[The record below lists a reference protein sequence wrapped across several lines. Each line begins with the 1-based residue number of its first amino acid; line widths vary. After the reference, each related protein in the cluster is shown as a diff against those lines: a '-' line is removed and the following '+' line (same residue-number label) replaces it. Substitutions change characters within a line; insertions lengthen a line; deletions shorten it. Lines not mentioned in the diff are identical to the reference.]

1 LDNYTIADQL
11 SLLSKLMDIHGENE
25 FKSKSY
31 ASAAF
36 ALEKLPDPVAAM
48 TPEKIMGVRGIGKG
62 VGEKVIE
69 LLNTGNLEAL
79 NEILE
84 KTPAGILDML
94 KIKGLGPKKIHAIW
108 KELQIDSIE
117 DLKQACLENKIAP
130 AKGFG
135 EKTQNKILES
145 IQFRQQHESSFMYVQ
160 VEAFAEALQ
169 LKLADKFKKEKI
181 HVTGAFRRQLEV
193 VDKLEWVTT
202 IPKPQLVKFF
212 EGESFSITSETDD
225 QVSFMAN
232 DQLGICF
239 YLADENNF
247 ESRLFET
254 TGSEAF
260 ISAWKTSREPEGKS
274 EKEIFSK
281 ASLPLIPAYL
291 REKPEILNLKTIP
304 DVVQTEDIRGLIH
317 SHSTWSD
324 GAHSIED
331 MAKELIKLGFEYLVI
346 SDHSKAAY
354 YANGLDEKRILAQYQ
369 EIDALNIQLAPFRIY
384 KSIECDILSDGSMD
398 YPDHILSTFDLVI
411 ASIHSNLD
419 MPEEKA
425 MKRLLGA
432 VTNPYVT
439 IMGHLT
445 GRLLTRRKGYP
456 VDHKTIIDACADH
469 NTVIEINAN
478 PNRLDMDWRFVD
490 YALEKNVFISINPDA
505 HTTMEF
511 HNLKYGVLVAQ
522 KAGVTKKQN
531 LSSFSRTEFEKFL
544 SNRKD
549 WISKQGSG
557 IL

>member
-36 ALEKLPDPVAAM
+36 TLEKLEEKVADM
-48 TPEKIMGVRGIGKG
+48 KPEKITAIRNIGKG

-69 LLNTGNLEAL
+69 LLNTGQLEAL

-108 KELQIDSIE
+108 KELDIETIE

-181 HVTGAFRRQLEV
+181 QITGGFRRQLEV

-202 IPKPQLVKFF
+202 ISKKELVKFF
-212 EGESFSITSETDD
+212 EGESFSLTSELEEEI
-225 QVSFMAN
+225 SIMAN
-232 DQLGICF
+232 DQLGIRF

-247 ESRLFET
+247 EERLFET
-254 TGSEAF
+254 TGSDAF
-260 ISAWKTSREPEGKS
+260 LSTWKISHKPEGKS

-281 ASLPLIPAYL
+281 ASVPFIPAYL
-291 REKPEILNLKTIP
+291 REKPEILKLEKVP
-304 DVVQTEDIRGLIH
+304 DVVKTDDIRGLIH

-324 GAHSIED
+324 GAYSIED
-331 MAKELIKLGFEYLVI
+331 MAQELIELGFEYLVI

-354 YANGLDEKRILAQYQ
+354 YANGLDEKRILAQHK
-369 EIDALNIQLAPFRIY
+369 EIDALNKQLAPFKIY
-384 KSIECDILSDGSMD
+384 KSIECDILSDGTMD
-398 YPDHILSTFDLVI
+398 YSNAILSTFDLVI

-456 VDHKTIIDACADH
+456 VDHKAIIDACAEH

-490 YALEKNVFISINPDA
+490 YALEKNVLISINPDA

-511 HNLKYGVLVAQ
+511 QNIKYGVLVAQ
-522 KAGVTKKQN
+522 KAGVTKEQN
-531 LSSFSRTEFEKFL
+531 LSSFSRSQFDEFL
-544 SNRKD
+544 LNRKTTL
-549 WISKQGSG
+549 G
-557 IL
+557 I

>member
-36 ALEKLPDPVAAM
+36 TLEKLEDQVADM
-48 TPEKIMGVRGIGKG
+48 PPEKIMAVRGIGQG
-62 VGEKVIE
+62 VGAKVIE
-69 LLNTGNLEAL
+69 LLNTGTLEAL
-79 NEILE
+79 NEIIE

-108 KELQIDSIE
+108 KDLHIDSVE
-117 DLKQACLENKIAP
+117 DLKQACLENRIAP

-145 IQFRQQHESSFMYVQ
+145 IQFRQQHETSFMYVQ

-181 HVTGAFRRQLEV
+181 HVTGGFRRQLEV
-193 VDKLEWVTT
+193 LDKLEWVTT
-202 IPKPQLVKFF
+202 IPKEKLTHFF
-212 EGESFSITSETDD
+212 EGESFQLTAESEDK
-225 QVSFMAN
+225 VSFMAN
-232 DQLGICF
+232 DQLEIRFHLC
-239 YLADENNF
+239 DVDDF
-247 ESRLFET
+247 ETRLFET
-254 TGSEAF
+254 TGSDAF
-260 ISAWKTSREPEGKS
+260 ISAWKNTYKTAGQT

-281 ASLPLIPAYL
+281 AALPLIPAYL
-291 REKPEILNLKTIP
+291 REKPEILKAKTIP
-304 DVVQTEDIRGLIH
+304 EVVQTEDIRGLIH

-331 MAKELIKLGFEYLVI
+331 MAQELIELGFEYLVI

-354 YANGLDEKRILAQYQ
+354 YANGLDEKRILAQHK
-369 EIDALNIQLAPFRIY
+369 EIDTLNKKLAPFKIY

-398 YPDHILSTFDLVI
+398 YSNAILSTFDLVI

-456 VDHKTIIDACADH
+456 VDHKTIIDACAEH

-490 YALEKNVFISINPDA
+490 YALEKNVLISINPDA

-511 HNLKYGVLVAQ
+511 HNIKYGVLVAQ
-522 KAGVTKKQN
+522 KAGVTKQQN
-531 LSSFSRTEFEKFL
+531 LSSFSRVEFDKFL
-544 SNRKD
+544 DNRKN
-549 WISKQGSG
+549 WLAKEATSR
-557 IL
+557 

>member
-1 LDNYTIADQL
+1 MDNYTIADQL

-36 ALEKLPDPVAAM
+36 ALEKLEEQVADM
-48 TPEKIMGVRGIGKG
+48 PPEKIMAVRGIGQG
-62 VGEKVIE
+62 VGAKVVE
-69 LLNTGNLEAL
+69 LLNTGTLEAL
-79 NEILE
+79 NEIIE

-108 KELQIDSIE
+108 KDLHIDSVE
-117 DLKQACLENKIAP
+117 DLKQACLENRIAP

-145 IQFRQQHESSFMYVQ
+145 IQFRQQHETSFMYVQ

-169 LKLADKFKKEKI
+169 LKLADKFKNEKI
-181 HVTGAFRRQLEV
+181 HITGGFRRQLEV

-202 IPKPQLVKFF
+202 IPKEKLAHFF
-212 EGESFSITSETDD
+212 EGESFQLTAESEDK
-225 QVSFMAN
+225 VSFRAN
-232 DQLGICF
+232 DQLEIHF
-239 YLADENNF
+239 YLTGAENF
-247 ESRLFET
+247 ETRLFET
-254 TGSEAF
+254 TGSDAF
-260 ISAWKTSREPEGKS
+260 ITAWKNSHKTEGS
-274 EKEIFSK
+274 TEKEIFSN

-291 REKPEILNLKTIP
+291 REKPEILGLQKVP
-304 DVVQTEDIRGLIH
+304 QVVQTEDIRGLIH

-331 MAKELIKLGFEYLVI
+331 MAQELIELGFEYLVI

-354 YANGLDEKRILAQYQ
+354 YANGLDEKRILAQHK
-369 EIDALNIQLAPFRIY
+369 EIDALNKQLAPFKIY

-398 YPDHILSTFDLVI
+398 YSNAVLSTFDLVI

-432 VTNPYVT
+432 VTNPFVT

-456 VDHKTIIDACADH
+456 VDHKTIIDACAEH

-490 YALEKNVFISINPDA
+490 YALEKNVLISINPDA

-522 KAGVTKKQN
+522 KAGVTKQQN
-531 LSSFSRTEFEKFL
+531 LSSFSRAEFDKFL
-544 SNRKD
+544 DNRKNGLAKEAT
-549 WISKQGSG
+549 SR
-557 IL
+557 

>member
-36 ALEKLPDPVAAM
+36 ALEKLADQVADMA
-48 TPEKIMGVRGIGKG
+48 PEKITAVRGIGKS

-69 LLNTGNLEAL
+69 LLNTGNLAAL

-94 KIKGLGPKKIHAIW
+94 KIKGIGPKKIHAIW
-108 KELQIDSIE
+108 KDLHIDTIE

-145 IQFRQQHESSFMYVQ
+145 IQFREQHQTSFMYVQ

-169 LKLADKFKKEKI
+169 LKLADKFKTEKI
-181 HVTGAFRRQLEV
+181 HITGGFRRQLEV

-202 IPKPQLVKFF
+202 IEKDKLIKFF
-212 EGESFSITSETDD
+212 EGESFTLTSESND
-225 QVSFMAN
+225 QLSFMAN
-232 DQLGICF
+232 DQLGISF

-254 TGSEAF
+254 TGSDAF
-260 ISAWKTSREPEGKS
+260 IAAWKSSRKLEGQS
-274 EKEIFSK
+274 EKDIFDN

-304 DVVQTEDIRGLIH
+304 DAVQTDDIRGLIH

-324 GAHSIED
+324 GAHSLED
-331 MAKELIKLGFEYLVI
+331 MAQELIRLGFEYLVI

-354 YANGLDEKRILAQYQ
+354 YANGLDEKRILAQHK
-369 EIDALNIQLAPFRIY
+369 EIDALNKQLAPFKIY
-384 KSIECDILSDGSMD
+384 KSIECDILSDGTMD
-398 YPDHILSTFDLVI
+398 YPNAILSTFDLVI

-456 VDHKTIIDACADH
+456 VDHKTIIDACAEH

-490 YALEKNVFISINPDA
+490 YALEKNVLISINPDA

-522 KAGVTKKQN
+522 KAGVTKQQN
-531 LSSFSRTEFEKFL
+531 LSSYSRAEFENFL
-544 SNRKD
+544 DKRRS
-549 WISKQGSG
+549 WINNKLSES
-557 IL
+557 L